1 MQTMRVD
8 MYGSVHKALRA
19 RLFDLGVELDRC
31 DFGTPLDVA
40 VALGVYRRTMGFI
53 REHHGHEDRFIEPA
67 LTKCDEA
74 IRDAV
79 GRAHALSDVALDELD
94 AVAAAIES
102 DIENRPTKWRQLC
115 SRYRAF
121 LIEYLAHMEH
131 EETTVHAALW
141 AQYSDAELM
150 ELRGRLQGSI
160 PPARFGEWLEIMLP
174 ALNLDERTAM
184 LRGIK
189 QAAPAPAFAAAT
201 AIASR
206 VLGTSGWN
214 AVREQIER

>member
-8 MYGSVHKALRA
+8 LYGSVHKALRA

-31 DFGTPLDVA
+31 DFGKALEVA

-53 REHHGHEDRFIEPA
+53 REHHDHEDRFIEPA
-67 LTKCDEA
+67 LARCDGA

-79 GRAHALSDVALDELD
+79 ARAHALSDVALDELD
-94 AVAAAIES
+94 ALAAAIER
-102 DIENRPTKWRQLC
+102 DVDNRGTTWLQLC

-121 LIEYLAHMEH
+121 LIEYLAHMQH

-141 AQYSDAELM
+141 ALYSDAELM
-150 ELRGRLQGSI
+150 ELRGRLQSSI

-174 ALNLDERTAM
+174 ALNLAERTAM

-189 QAAPAPAFAAAT
+189 LGAPAPAFAAAS

-206 VLGTSGWN
+206 VLGASGWN
-214 AVREQIER
+214 AVREQIDP